1 MPSIDVSMFDTMAPE
16 LIRFYEQAEL
26 RLAKLIG
33 QASSTPYARR
43 RADLIL
49 QQINSIV
56 AALEQQ
62 QQGWS
67 DKYLPRAYRTGMEF
81 TNAAWQMPVLP
92 PMTLLNRQAIA
103 TTVARTM
110 ADTSEALESVAP
122 FARRVW
128 IDTQQALIREQQ
140 IARFVGEGIVEGL
153 GPQELGRRI
162 RTTLSDAASSR
173 LRGFVP
179 DALREQLERTARGE
193 FISIT
198 CRDGVVRN
206 YNMKSYGEL
215 IARTAT
221 RQAATEGAIARTLE
235 LGGDLVTISVH
246 NGSCPICLPYQ
257 GKTYSITGRTPGFP
271 LLTGKARPPIHPN
284 CRHLMIGESADIMGE
299 EGVLDPMREV
309 SASDVPVRNVQ
320 DWSER
325 LGTATTSVGVA

>member
-1 MPSIDVSMFDTMAPE
+1 MPIDVSMFDTMAPE

-26 RLAKLIG
+26 RLSTLIG
-33 QASSTPYARR
+33 QAATTPYARR
-43 RADLIL
+43 RAELML

-56 AALEQQ
+56 AALEQH

-81 TNAAWQMPVLP
+81 TNAAWKMPVLP

-110 ADTSEALESVAP
+110 AETSEALESIAP

-128 IDTQQALIREQQ
+128 VDTQQVLIREQQ
-140 IARFVGEGIVEGL
+140 MARLIGEGIVEGL
-153 GPQELGRRI
+153 GPQEMGRRI
-162 RTTLSDAASSR
+162 RATLADAASSR

-206 YNMKSYGEL
+206 YNMRSYGNL
-215 IARTAT
+215 VARTAT
-221 RQAATEGAIARTLE
+221 RQAATEGAIARTME

-246 NGSCPICLPYQ
+246 NGSCPLCLPYQ
-257 GKTYSITGRTPGFP
+257 GKTYSITGQTPGFP
-271 LLTGKARPPIHPN
+271 LLTDNARPPIHPN

-299 EGVLDPMREV
+299 EGVLDSMREV
-309 SASDVPVRNVQ
+309 STSDIPIENIGQ
-320 DWSER
+320 WTER
-325 LGTATTSVGVA
+325 LGAPVTSVGVA